1 MTPPYNACSY
11 FLLHTNTIQWVM
23 DMRRYLRRTFLILLL
38 LVMALIAG
46 FFLLRSQY
54 FAVIT
59 ELARTQVT
67 NATSDLIN
75 DAVAKQ
81 IDGGNIAYDR
91 IVYFEKDL
99 NGRIT
104 ALKTNIGEVN
114 ILKTQTLNIINEEIL
129 QTDESLLGIPVG
141 SLILPEF
148 LSGRGP
154 QIPVRI
160 LSVRNSDATFDSN
173 FTHAGINQTLHQL
186 NMHVLVDV
194 AVLVLGRTLSFTVSS
209 QVVVAETI
217 IVGDVPD
224 TFLQAGG

>member
-1 MTPPYNACSY
+1 
-11 FLLHTNTIQWVM
+11 M
-23 DMRRYLRRTFLILLL
+23 DMGRYLRRFLAVILIVLAL
-38 LVMALIAG
+38 LVTG
-46 FFLLRSQY
+46 FFLLRGRY
-54 FAVIT
+54 FSVIT

-67 NATSDLIN
+67 NSTSDLIN

-81 IDGGNIAYDR
+81 IDTGKIAYDR

-129 QTDESLLGIPVG
+129 EIDQTSLGIPVG
-141 SLILPEF
+141 SLIFPEF

-154 QIPVRI
+154 HIPVKI
-160 LSVRNSDATFDSN
+160 MSVRNSDATFHSA
-173 FTHAGINQTLHQL
+173 FTHAGINQTMHQL
-186 NMHVLVDV
+186 NMDVLVDV
-194 AVLVLGRTLSFTVSS
+194 TVLVLGRTLTFTVSS

-224 TFLQAGG
+224 TFLHAGG

>member
-1 MTPPYNACSY
+1 
-11 FLLHTNTIQWVM
+11 
-23 DMRRYLRRTFLILLL
+23 
-38 LVMALIAG
+38 
-46 FFLLRSQY
+46 
-54 FAVIT
+54 
-59 ELARTQVT
+59 VT

-75 DAVAKQ
+75 DAVAQQ
-81 IDGGNIAYDR
+81 ITGGHIAYDR

-114 ILKTQTLNIINEEIL
+114 TLKTETLNVINDEIL
-129 QTDESLLGIPVG
+129 ETDSSMLGIPVG

-148 LSGRGP
+148 MAGRGP
-154 QIPVRI
+154 KIPVQI
-160 LSVRNSDATFDSN
+160 LSVRNSDATFDSS
-173 FTHAGINQTLHQL
+173 FTHAGINQTMHQL

-194 AVLVLGRTLSFTVSS
+194 AVLVLGRTHSFTVSS

>member
-1 MTPPYNACSY
+1 MS
-11 FLLHTNTIQWVM
+11 HIIIDGVM
-23 DMRRYLRRTFLILLL
+23 DVRQFLRRVFAVLLILI
-38 LVMALIAG
+38 VLIVAG
-46 FFLLRSQY
+46 FILLRSRY
-54 FAVIT
+54 FSVIT

-67 NATSDLIN
+67 NSTSDLIN

-81 IDGGNIAYDR
+81 IDSGKIAYDR
-91 IVYFEKDL
+91 IVFFEKDL

-114 ILKTQTLNIINEEIL
+114 ILKTQTLDVINEEL
-129 QTDESLLGIPVG
+129 LDTDQSLLGIPVG

-160 LSVRNSDATFDSN
+160 LSVRNSDATFASN

-186 NMHVLVDV
+186 NMEVLVDV
-194 AVLVLGRTLSFTVSS
+194 TVLVLGRTLTFTVSS

>member
-1 MTPPYNACSY
+1 
-11 FLLHTNTIQWVM
+11 M
-23 DMRRYLRRTFLILLL
+23 DVRQFLRRVFAVLLILI
-38 LVMALIAG
+38 VLIVAG
-46 FFLLRSQY
+46 FILLRSRY
-54 FAVIT
+54 FSVIT

-67 NATSDLIN
+67 NSTSDLIN

-81 IDGGNIAYDR
+81 IDSGKIAYDR
-91 IVYFEKDL
+91 IVFFEKDL

-114 ILKTQTLNIINEEIL
+114 ILKTQTLDVINEEL
-129 QTDESLLGIPVG
+129 LDTDQSLLGIPVG

-148 LSGRGP
+148 LSGSGP

-160 LSVRNSDATFDSN
+160 LSVRNSDATFASN

-186 NMHVLVDV
+186 NMEVLVDV
-194 AVLVLGRTLSFTVSS
+194 TVLVLGRTLTFTVSS

>member
-1 MTPPYNACSY
+1 MDIRRWIRRAV
-11 FLLHTNTIQWVM
+11 LLTS
-23 DMRRYLRRTFLILLL
+23 LLAL
-38 LVMALIAG
+38 ALVVG
-46 FFLLRSQY
+46 FFLLRSKY
-54 FAVIT
+54 YAVIT

-67 NATSDLIN
+67 NSTSDLIN
-75 DAVAKQ
+75 EAVAQQ
-81 IDGGNIAYDR
+81 IDTGQIAYDR

-114 ILKTQTLNIINEEIL
+114 ILKTQTLDVINEEIL
-129 QTDESLLGIPVG
+129 EIDQTLLGIPVG

-154 QIPVRI
+154 VIPVKI
-160 LSVRNSDATFDSN
+160 MSVRNSDATFHSA
-173 FTHAGINQTLHQL
+173 FTHAGINQTMHQL
-186 NMHVLVDV
+186 NMDVLVDV
-194 AVLVLGRTLSFTVSS
+194 TVLVLGRTLTFTVSS

>member
-1 MTPPYNACSY
+1 
-11 FLLHTNTIQWVM
+11 M
-23 DMRRYLRRTFLILLL
+23 DVGRYLRRFLSVLLILLA
-38 LVMALIAG
+38 LVLTG
-46 FFLLRSQY
+46 FLLLRGRY

-67 NATSDLIN
+67 NSTSDLIN

-81 IDGGNIAYDR
+81 IDTGKIAYDR

-114 ILKTQTLNIINEEIL
+114 ILKTQTLNVINEEIL
-129 QTDESLLGIPVG
+129 EIDQTSLGIPVG

-154 QIPVRI
+154 MIPVKI
-160 LSVRNSDATFDSN
+160 MSVRNSDASFHSA
-173 FTHAGINQTLHQL
+173 FTHAGINQTMHQL
-186 NMHVLVDV
+186 NMNVLVDV
-194 AVLVLGRTLSFTVSS
+194 TVLVLGRTLTFTVSS

>member
-1 MTPPYNACSY
+1 
-11 FLLHTNTIQWVM
+11 M
-23 DMRRYLRRTFLILLL
+23 DVGRYLRRFLAVLLILL
-38 LVMALIAG
+38 ALILAG
-46 FFLLRSQY
+46 FLLLRGRY

-67 NATSDLIN
+67 NSTSDLIN

-81 IDGGNIAYDR
+81 IDTGKIAYDR

-114 ILKTQTLNIINEEIL
+114 ILKTQTLNVINEEIL
-129 QTDESLLGIPVG
+129 EIDQTSLGIPVG

-154 QIPVRI
+154 MIPVKI
-160 LSVRNSDATFDSN
+160 MSVRNSDASFHSA
-173 FTHAGINQTLHQL
+173 FTHAGINQTMHQL
-186 NMHVLVDV
+186 NMNVLVDV
-194 AVLVLGRTLSFTVSS
+194 TVLVLGRTLTFAVSS

>member
-1 MTPPYNACSY
+1 
-11 FLLHTNTIQWVM
+11 M
-23 DMRRYLRRTFLILLL
+23 DVRQFLRRVFAVLLILI
-38 LVMALIAG
+38 VLIVAG
-46 FFLLRSQY
+46 FILLRSRY
-54 FAVIT
+54 FSVIT

-67 NATSDLIN
+67 NSTSDLIN

-81 IDGGNIAYDR
+81 IDSGKIAYDR
-91 IVYFEKDL
+91 IVFFEKDL

-114 ILKTQTLNIINEEIL
+114 ILKTQTLDVINEEL
-129 QTDESLLGIPVG
+129 LDTDQSLLGIPVG

-160 LSVRNSDATFDSN
+160 LSVRNSDATFASN

-186 NMHVLVDV
+186 NMEVLVDV
-194 AVLVLGRTLSFTVSS
+194 TVLVLGRTLTFTVSS

>member
-1 MTPPYNACSY
+1 MIC
-11 FLLHTNTIQWVM
+11 V
-23 DMRRYLRRTFLILLL
+23 LICLG
-38 LVMALIAG
+38 VAG
-46 FFLLRSQY
+46 FFLLRSKY
-54 FAVIT
+54 YAVIT

-75 DAVAKQ
+75 DAVAQQ
-81 IDGGNIAYDR
+81 IDSGKIAYDR

-104 ALKTNIGEVN
+104 ALKTNIGQVN
-114 ILKTQTLNIINEEIL
+114 ILKTETLDIINEEIL
-129 QTDESLLGIPVG
+129 ETDQSLLGIPIG

-160 LSVRNSDATFDSN
+160 LSVRNSDATFDSD
-173 FTHAGINQTLHQL
+173 FTHAGINQTMHRL
-186 NMHVLVDV
+186 NMNVLVDV
-194 AVLVLGRTLSFTVSS
+194 AILVLGRTQIFTVSS
-209 QVVVAETI
+209 QVVVAETV